1 MLLIRHVVFDGETFD
16 DFEVLYI
23 YMILIIL
30 EL

>member
-16 DFEVLYI
+16 NFEVLYNDI
-23 YMILIIL
+23 LLIIL